1 MALGYFRSH
10 GSPGEFFF
18 EDLVEID
25 GDTARKNNILE
36 DKEVLD
42 LIRCYKAIPEDQ
54 RKRVFDLARVLS
66 HAA

>member
-1 MALGYFRSH
+1 VALGYFRSH
-10 GSPGEFFF
+10 GSPSEFFF

-42 LIRCYKAIPEDQ
+42 LICRYYAVREDQ
-54 RKRVFDLARVLS
+54 RKRLFDLARVLS
-66 HAA
+66 HSA

>member
-1 MALGYFRSH
+1 MEAPVS
-10 GSPGEFFF
+10 FFF
-18 EDLVEID
+18 EGLAEID

-42 LIRCYKAIPEDQ
+42 LIRRYNAIREDQ
-54 RKRVFDLARVLS
+54 RKRLFDLARVLS

>member
-25 GDTARKNNILE
+25 GDAARKHNILY
-36 DKEVLD
+36 DKEALD
-42 LIRCYKAIPEDQ
+42 LIWCYYVIPEDQ
-54 RKRVFDLARVLS
+54 QTPV
-66 HAA
+66 